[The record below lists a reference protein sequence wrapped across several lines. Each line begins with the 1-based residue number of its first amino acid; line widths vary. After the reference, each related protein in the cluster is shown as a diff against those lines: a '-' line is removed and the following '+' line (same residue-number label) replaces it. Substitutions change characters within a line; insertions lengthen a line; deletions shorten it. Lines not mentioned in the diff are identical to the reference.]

1 MRKIL
6 AFGVAVLA
14 LTAFTASAGA
24 ADPIVPFPSTTVGG
38 VFVAAQTVAADG
50 SLTNW
55 FAPGS
60 TVTFRAYAVDAKTK
74 KNLDGHASKYF
85 YVTIPNVGNVKMK
98 YDRSAPGATVQF
110 PWTATWTV
118 PTSYAEGIVP
128 FSIHVRSTAKKYGL
142 FVQMPVTS
150 AMLTVSKSPSPSF
163 AGAAAAQV
171 TVPNTDVVLYI
182 DTVNGTRP
190 AGAAQ
195 RPVGCT
201 QNNIFKRGEQAV
213 FRAWG
218 VDLTTG
224 AILSPDNVDTGVV
237 SIPGQP
243 DMQLPYGAHGN
254 TGAKVGFFANG
265 WSIPKDYPLGDVV
278 AKVTFKTDAGKTA
291 TYAYT
296 VSIVA

>member
-1 MRKIL
+1 MKKIL

-14 LTAFTASAGA
+14 LSAFAATARA

-60 TVTFRAYAVDAKTK
+60 TVTFRAYAIDTKTK
-74 KNLDGHASKYF
+74 KYLGAKDAQYF
-85 YVTIPNVGNVKMK
+85 YVTIPNAGSVKMK
-98 YDRSAPGATVQF
+98 YDPAASGASAQF
-110 PWTATWTV
+110 PWTAKWTV
-118 PTSYAEGIVP
+118 PASYAEGIVP
-128 FSIHVRSTAKKYGL
+128 FSIHVRSTVKKYGL

-163 AGAAAAQV
+163 AGAAAAQ
-171 TVPNTDVVLYI
+171 TAVPNGDVVLYI

-190 AGAAQ
+190 AGAAP

-224 AILSPDNVDTGVV
+224 QILSPDNVDTAVV

-254 TGAKVGFFANG
+254 AGAKVGFYANA
-265 WSIPKDYPLGDVV
+265 WNIPKDYPLGDVV
-278 AKVTFKTDAGKTA
+278 AKVTFKTVAGKTA
-291 TYAYT
+291 TYSYT

>member
-1 MRKIL
+1 MKKIL

-14 LTAFTASAGA
+14 CSAFAATAGA
-24 ADPIVPFPSTTVGG
+24 ATPIVPFPSPTVGD
-38 VFVAAQTVAADG
+38 VFVASQTVTTG
-50 SLTNW
+50 GTLTNW

-60 TVTFRAYAVDAKTK
+60 TVIFRAYAVDVKSKKYLAAK
-74 KNLDGHASKYF
+74 DAKYF
-85 YVTIPNVGNVKMK
+85 YVTIPNVGNVKMTYGLK
-98 YDRSAPGATVQF
+98 APGATAQF
-110 PWTATWTV
+110 PWTAQWTV
-118 PTSYAEGIVP
+118 PATYAQGIVP

-142 FVQMPVTS
+142 FVQMPVTT
-150 AMLTVSKSPSPSF
+150 AMLTVSTKPSPSLT
-163 AGAAAAQV
+163 GTPAAQV
-171 TVPNTDVVLYI
+171 TVPNSDVVLYI

-190 AGAAQ
+190 AGAAP

-213 FRAWG
+213 FRSWG

-224 AILSPDNVDTGVV
+224 QILSPDNVDTAVV

-243 DMQLPYGAHGN
+243 DLALPYGAHGN
-254 TGAKVGFFANG
+254 AGAQVGFFANA
-265 WSIPKDYPLGDVV
+265 WNIPKDYPLGDIV